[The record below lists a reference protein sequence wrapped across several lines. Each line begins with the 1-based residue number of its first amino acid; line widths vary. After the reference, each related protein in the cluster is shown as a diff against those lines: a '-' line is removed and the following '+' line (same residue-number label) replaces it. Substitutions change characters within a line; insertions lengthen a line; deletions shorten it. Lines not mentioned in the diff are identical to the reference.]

1 LKLTVKKCAQI
12 LKLDAKKS
20 GVTRPPPPIRAK
32 GWRDLF
38 HVSSTAK
45 IYKLFYL
52 PPQFMFPL
60 APSGVRKCVT
70 DKDGM
75 ATSGWQF
82 WRCEDDSDEE
92 HFIEFA
98 SGASREFE

>member
-1 LKLTVKKCAQI
+1 
-12 LKLDAKKS
+12 
-20 GVTRPPPPIRAK
+20 
-32 GWRDLF
+32 
-38 HVSSTAK
+38 
-45 IYKLFYL
+45 
-52 PPQFMFPL
+52 MFPL

-92 HFIEFA
+92 HFIEFRLVPA
-98 SGASREFE
+98 VNSSDIRADVRG